1 MRPYL
6 YLLAGFWVFLSSCRF
21 EHGNSIMINN
31 DNDNLSVR
39 YDGQIHFN
47 EDETEIQSI
56 SSNGYLKFKRNG
68 EELDAKNDPSGHL
81 QIEITEGGR
90 RLNPN
95 DETGKR
101 VEADAVKE
109 LIEIGFDA
117 KERMERIYKKG
128 GATALMEQES
138 LLKMDYVKAM
148 YFEFL
153 LSQDSLPANI
163 QRNLAR
169 KIGSDL
175 GSDYDR
181 GRLLQQFPENYL
193 QDTIVIRNWFES
205 LQQMGSDYDKANA
218 IVSLLHN
225 SNSTIDPIAEVCD
238 IVHNMGSDYEKS
250 RIVRDCINRPGSSIS
265 ELDFDKLLESIG
277 EMGSDYEKAN
287 LIRALIGNQK
297 QSGAHFDKLLDISEH
312 INDEYDRVN
321 LIKEL
326 VDAGVPADADF
337 GRLISAVVHTNSDY
351 DRGEL
356 IHDLAAK
363 NMRSNEQW
371 IEIIEAAATLNS
383 DEDKCNL
390 LVTMAPVLPKTDS
403 VRSVYMKTAKTINQ
417 EFELGRAMKALE

>member
-1 MRPYL
+1 MSIRPYIN
-6 YLLAGFWVFLSSCRF
+6 LLAGVWLLFSSCRF
-21 EHGNSIMINN
+21 EHGSSIIINN

-39 YDGQIHFN
+39 YEGQIHFN
-47 EDETEIQSI
+47 EDETEVQSI
-56 SSNGYLKFKRNG
+56 SSDGYLKFIRNG
-68 EELDAKNDPSGHL
+68 EEL
-81 QIEITEGGR
+81 
-90 RLNPN
+90 
-95 DETGKR
+95 
-101 VEADAVKE
+101 
-109 LIEIGFDA
+109 DA

-128 GATALMEQES
+128 GAPALMEQEG

-148 YFEFL
+148 YFKFL
-153 LSQDSLPANI
+153 LSQDSLPVNI
-163 QRNLAR
+163 QRNIAR
-169 KIGSDL
+169 KIGSDM
-175 GSDYDR
+175 GSDNDR

-193 QDTIVIRNWFES
+193 RDTMVIRNWFES

-218 IVSLLHN
+218 MLSLLHN
-225 SNSTIDPIAEVCD
+225 SNSMMDPIAEVCD
-238 IVHNMGSDYEKS
+238 VVHGMGSDYEKS
-250 RIVRDCINRPGSSIS
+250 RIIRDCINMPGGALS

-287 LIRALIGNQK
+287 LIRALIGAQK
-297 QSGAHFDKLLDISEH
+297 QSAAHFNKLLDISVH
-312 INDEYDRVN
+312 INNDYDRVN

-326 VDAGVPADADF
+326 VDAGLPADADF

-356 IHDLAAK
+356 IRDLTAK

-371 IEIIEAAATLNS
+371 IEIIEAAATLSS